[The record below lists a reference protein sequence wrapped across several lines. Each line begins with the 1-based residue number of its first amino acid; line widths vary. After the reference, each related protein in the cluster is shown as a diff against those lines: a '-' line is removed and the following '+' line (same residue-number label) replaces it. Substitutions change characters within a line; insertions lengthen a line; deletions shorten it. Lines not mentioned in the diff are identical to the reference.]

1 MKEVSHKRHIAKA
14 VTWRVIGTL
23 DTILLSWFITGDP
36 FIGLQIGLAE
46 VLTKMLLYYLHERV
60 WIRINLGK
68 DTISQWRHILKTISW
83 RIVGTLDTMLLAWL
97 ISGSPVV
104 GLKVGMVEVVTKML
118 LYYVHERV
126 WYKIDYGLKDRSS
139 KEILLTDNNLSPEE
153 YSVTQQHRSGLKG
166 QRPLV
171 VWFSGLSG
179 SGKSTLANLV
189 ENELFRKGIHTYS
202 LDGDNIRTGLNKDL
216 GFTSEER
223 SENIRRI
230 AEVAKLFIDSGTVV
244 IAAFITPLKSD
255 RETVK
260 SIVAENNF
268 VGVFVNTT
276 LEECERRDVKGLYK
290 KARSGEIKNFT
301 GVDAPYEEPVDFDIT
316 INTQTC
322 DTKEAVEQI
331 LRVIERRIVSRK

>member
-14 VTWRVIGTL
+14 ITWRCIGTL

-36 FIGLQIGLAE
+36 FMGLQIGLAE
-46 VLTKMLLYYLHERV
+46 VLTKMLLYYFHERL

-68 DTISQWRHILKTISW
+68 QVISQWRHILKTISW
-83 RIVGTLDTMLLAWL
+83 RVVGTLDTMLLAWL
-97 ISGSPVV
+97 ISGNPVV
-104 GLKVGMVEVVTKML
+104 GLQVGMVEVVTKML
-118 LYYVHERV
+118 LYYLHERV
-126 WYKIDYGLKDRSS
+126 WYKVDYGIKDRST
-139 KEILLTDNNLSPEE
+139 KEHVLAQDNLLPQE
-153 YSVTQQHRSGLKG
+153 YSVSQKYRSQLKRH
-166 QRPLV
+166 QPLV

-189 ENELFRKGIHTYS
+189 EKKLAEKGIHTYS

-216 GFTSEER
+216 VFTSEER

-255 RETVK
+255 REIIK
-260 SIVAENNF
+260 QIVGERF
-268 VGVFVNTT
+268 VGIFVKTS
-276 LEECERRDVKGLYK
+276 LQECERRDVKGLYK

-301 GVDAPYEEPVDFDIT
+301 GIDAPYEEPVDFDIT
-316 INTQTC
+316 I
-322 DTKEAVEQI
+322 DTENCTAQEAVEQI
-331 LRVIERRIVSRK
+331 ICVVERRIVSRK